1 MVTKDEADPTG
12 RRSGRP
18 LPPGERPPGSGDG
31 WVTLADGRVLW
42 GRYGAAGMLLRHRD
56 DRGRERFLLSRRA
69 HWVHGGNGQWAV
81 PGGAIDAH
89 EDPVAAALR
98 EFDEEIGAIPGGWRL
113 LGIHEFVAEPGVWS
127 YHTCCADVS
136 ESPAYEAT
144 LSLENDAASWWTLRE
159 IDDLPLFA
167 PLSVAWPHLMR
178 IFGSA

>member
-1 MVTKDEADPTG
+1 
-12 RRSGRP
+12 
-18 LPPGERPPGSGDG
+18 
-31 WVTLADGRVLW
+31 
-42 GRYGAAGMLLRHRD
+42 MLLRHRD
-56 DRGRERFLLSRRA
+56 DRGRERFLLARRA